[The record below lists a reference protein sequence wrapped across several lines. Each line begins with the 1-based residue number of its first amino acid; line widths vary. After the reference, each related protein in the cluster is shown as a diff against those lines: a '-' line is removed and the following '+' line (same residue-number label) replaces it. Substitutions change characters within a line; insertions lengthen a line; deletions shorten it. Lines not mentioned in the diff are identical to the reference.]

1 MVGVS
6 ESSSSL
12 SWDVIVSGS
21 GVLLSVVVSIFV
33 TRWQIN
39 SSRRKEL
46 VTKYLIDAWTK
57 LEKGSNRENGEFNL
71 DIEEAIAQILLFGTE
86 HQIML
91 AREFSEIITEKGG
104 ASLNELLR
112 ILRDDLRKELG
123 LEDAKRDFKFLRL
136 PRRVNRQEQRR
147 VNRQEQR
154 RVNRQEHVES
164 TGKCNVEST
173 GKCKI
178 RLFFC
183 RTLLLV
189 FQTSAFV
196 WVYCRFSSVCLQ
208 SFYR

>member
-21 GVLLSVVVSIFV
+21 GVLLSVLVSIFV

-104 ASLNELLR
+104 ASLDELLR

-136 PRRVNRQEQRR
+136 PRRVNRQVQRRVNRQVQRRVNRQEQRR

-154 RVNRQEHVES
+154 RVNRQVQRRV
-164 TGKCNVEST
+164 NRQV
-173 GKCKI
+173 
-178 RLFFC
+178 
-183 RTLLLV
+183 
-189 FQTSAFV
+189 QN
-196 WVYCRFSSVCLQ
+196 
-208 SFYR
+208 